1 MAKATLHIA
10 RFSDKASRSR
20 SLATAIR
27 ALSYQRFLICQQWSR
42 SYVVVLNRSRCQLS
56 GYQDIFSTVERH
68 PGSVSE
74 PCWASGIIDH
84 RRATAI
90 CRRMQLTIK
99 RWSHSRPMS
108 VTLLYRTYRKQAL
121 NLLLIAM
128 WSIWSDVCC
137 RLIETQL
144 TWRHEIILEKTL
156 AKLKDQSNSEAY
168 EWRFANPRMFIFLFW
183 ILHAPTHRGPRINLN
198 VLSF

>member
-74 PCWASGIIDH
+74 PPPCDRDMQANAIDH
-84 RRATAI
+84 QAMVSLEADVSDSFV
-90 CRRMQLTIK
+90 
-99 RWSHSRPMS
+99 SHIQEASPKFIADRDVVDLIRCMLPINWDPIDLAPRNHLGEDVGETKGS
-108 VTLLYRTYRKQAL
+108 VQFRGVRVT
-121 NLLLIAM
+121 
-128 WSIWSDVCC
+128 VC
-137 RLIETQL
+137 
-144 TWRHEIILEKTL
+144 
-156 AKLKDQSNSEAY
+156 
-168 EWRFANPRMFIFLFW
+168 
-183 ILHAPTHRGPRINLN
+183 
-198 VLSF
+198 